1 MKTPHLSAFGL
12 AITVV
17 LLTAC
22 QGTPAATVPTDT
34 ATGSAQTID
43 SIIGV
48 SGNLASLSLNTTDE
62 GGGNVLIQNKT
73 SAPITVTI
81 PAPKTQSGQLK
92 LNVGSALDTY
102 TQTIA
107 ANQTATIPYVAE
119 CPIDADTYTQ
129 AFDIKVGSEVKKASV
144 TVDCTVDPEAENA
157 PLDTTKVLQPADE
170 KQLVSYD
177 EDSKTATFAAG
188 SSFAAGL
195 SVGDV
200 VVSDPIP
207 EIAPDGL
214 AFKVETLSADKTAV
228 TFSDADMGEMFDE
241 AKVDNE
247 LDPTFSDIDLKS
259 SKFMPGITAMAGTG
273 DTLLNLSFDQVLIGD
288 KDKKDPNNY
297 LIASGKLLVN
307 KPKLVFKAE
316 LNAPLVGSLKIDE
329 AIALSSRSGGLTAEQ
344 LYSQGFFSNL
354 VSKAKAG
361 VSSVTEFAKNTANQ
375 IVAAGGGA
383 VDLVK
388 NLSEGV
394 SFNSQLYGEFTE
406 QANLKIEGKANSK
419 LTKKIMI
426 GNVKFK
432 PITLSLGGIPV
443 TVTHELNLYIDM
455 QGEVTGEVKYN
466 VDQSFSYK
474 AGVSYDSKTSPKV
487 KQINE
492 VTPTFTQE
500 FQLYGNFDLDAKAV
514 AEYEAK
520 LFGTFGAFANA
531 KIGPKVSARTEGD
544 ELKLSGEIC
553 ASGDAGT
560 REFEF
565 KLPVIKQAIKLEGT
579 NVNLFGSCFV
589 KKEQTI
595 KLPLVANLEY
605 RTDGET
611 KTTTGITF
619 DTVPEIDYGSSMPF
633 KQVVV
638 NPDASTSYLYQWA
651 LDSDA
656 LEVGTADRTVSLAA
670 SEIGKEH
677 TLTAVVSVGTD
688 PNVSLKKVTKKFTFK
703 LKNSAPAVKFTSEE
717 ALSSATG
724 AEVTLDATV
733 SDNNEQI
740 DCTRVRWSSDASG
753 YEVTSQSG
761 GTSGTCTAKMK
772 FSQAGSAKVFAQVTD
787 SVNATT
793 TADRALTVTTP

>member
-1 MKTPHLSAFGL
+1 MNPSRLPAFGL
-12 AITVV
+12 AVTVA

-22 QGTPAATVPTDT
+22 QQTPTPAPSGQAGQP
-34 ATGSAQTID
+34 QTID
-43 SIIGV
+43 SLIGV
-48 SGNLASLSLNTTDE
+48 SGNLASLSLPTSNE
-62 GGGNVLIQNKT
+62 GGGDVLIQNKT

-81 PAPKTQSGQLK
+81 PAPKTEQGQLK
-92 LNVGSALDTY
+92 LNIGSALDSY

-107 ANQTATIPYVAE
+107 ANETATVPYLAE
-119 CPIDADTYTQ
+119 CPVDADTYTRT
-129 AFDIKVGSEVKKASV
+129 FDIKVGSDVKKASI
-144 TVDCTVDPEAENA
+144 TVQCTVDPVAENE

-177 EDSKTATFAAG
+177 EELKTATFAAG

-200 VVSDPIP
+200 VVSDLIP
-207 EIAPDGL
+207 NIAPDGL
-214 AFKVETLSADKTAV
+214 SFKVDAISADKTTV
-228 TFSDADMGEMFDE
+228 TFSDADLGQMFDK
-241 AKVDNE
+241 ANVDNE
-247 LDPTFSDIDLKS
+247 VTPTFSDIDLKS
-259 SKFMPGITAMAGTG
+259 SKFMPGITAMAGEG

-288 KDKKDPNNY
+288 KTNKDPNNY

-316 LNAPLVGSLKIDE
+316 LNAPLLGSLKIDE
-329 AIALSSRSGGLTAEQ
+329 AIALASKRGGLTAEA

-361 VSSVTEFAKNTANQ
+361 VSSVTQFAKNTANQ
-375 IVAAGGGA
+375 IVSAGSGA

-394 SFNSQLYGEFTE
+394 SFNSQLYGEFSE
-406 QANLKIEGKANSK
+406 QASLKVEGKANSK

-432 PITLSLGGIPV
+432 PIVLSLGGIPV

-466 VDQSFSYK
+466 VEQSFAYK
-474 AGVSYDSKTSPKV
+474 AGISYDSKTSPKV

-531 KIGPKVSARTEGD
+531 KIGPKVSARTVGD

-565 KLPVIKQAIKLEGT
+565 KLPVVKQGIKLEGT
-579 NVNLFGSCFV
+579 NVNLFGTCFV

-605 RTDGET
+605 RLDGET
-611 KTTTGITF
+611 KTSTGITF
-619 DTVPEIDYGSSMPF
+619 DTVPELDYSASMPF

-638 NPDASTSYLYQWA
+638 NPDAGTNYLYQWA
-651 LDSDA
+651 LDGDA
-656 LEVGTADRTVSLAA
+656 LEVGTADHTVNLPA

-688 PNVSLKKVTKKFTFK
+688 PNVTLKKVTKKFTFK
-703 LKNSAPAVKFTSEE
+703 LKNTPPAVKFT
-717 ALSSATG
+717 ATDTLN
-724 AEVTLDATV
+724 ATASQEVTVDADV
-733 SDNNEQI
+733 SDNNETL
-740 DCTRVRWSSDASG
+740 DCNRVRWSSDASG
-753 YEVTSQSG
+753 YEITGQ
-761 GTSGTCTAKMK
+761 GTDANGVCFAKMK
-772 FSQAGSAKVFAQVTD
+772 FPQAGSAKVYAQVTD

-793 TADRALTVTTP
+793 TAERAVTIN

>member
-1 MKTPHLSAFGL
+1 MKTPHLSALGL
-12 AITVV
+12 AITVA

-22 QGTPAATVPTDT
+22 QGTPAATVPASPAPD
-34 ATGSAQTID
+34 SAQTVD
-43 SIIGV
+43 SLISV
-48 SGNLASLSLNTTDE
+48 SGNLSSLSLPTTQE
-62 GGGNVLIQNKT
+62 GGGDILVQNKT
-73 SAPITVTI
+73 NAPITVTI
-81 PAPKTQSGQLK
+81 PAPKTLPGQLK
-92 LNVGSALDTY
+92 LNVGSALDTF

-107 ANQTATIPYVAE
+107 ANQTATIPYLAE

-129 AFDIKVGSEVKKASV
+129 VVDLKVGSDIKKTTI
-144 TVDCTVDPEAENA
+144 TVNCTVDPVVENE
-157 PLDTTKVLQPADE
+157 PLDTTKVLQPADD
-170 KQLVSYD
+170 KQLVAFD
-177 EDSKTATFAAG
+177 EEAKTATFIAG
-188 SSFAAGL
+188 SSFAASL
-195 SVGDV
+195 SAGDV
-200 VVSDPIP
+200 IASGPIP
-207 EIAPDGL
+207 AIAPDGL
-214 AFKVETLSADKTAV
+214 AFKIESISADRTTV
-228 TFSDADMGEMFDE
+228 RFSDADLGQMFDK
-241 AKVDNE
+241 ADVNNE

-259 SKFMPGITAMAGTG
+259 SRFMPGITAMAGSG
-273 DTLLNLSFDQVLIGD
+273 DTLLNLSFNEVLIGD
-288 KDKKDPNNY
+288 KNNKDPNNY
-297 LIASGKLLVN
+297 LVASGKLLVN

-316 LNAPLVGSLKIDE
+316 LNAPLLGSLKIDE
-329 AIALSSRSGGLTAEQ
+329 AIALASRSGGLTAEQ
-344 LYSQGFFSNL
+344 LYSQGFFNSL
-354 VSKAKAG
+354 VSKARAG
-361 VSSVTEFAKNTANQ
+361 VGSVTQFAKNTASQ
-375 IVAAGGGA
+375 IVSAGGAA

-419 LTKKIMI
+419 LTRKIMI

-432 PITLSLGGIPV
+432 PIALSLGGIPV
-443 TVTHELNLYIDM
+443 TVTHELNLFIDM

-466 VDQSFSYK
+466 VEQSFSYK
-474 AGVSYDSKTSPKV
+474 AGVSYDSKSSPKV

-514 AEYEAK
+514 AEYDAK
-520 LFGTFGAFANA
+520 VFGTFGAFANA

-544 ELKLSGEIC
+544 ELKVTGEIC

-565 KLPVIKQAIKLEGT
+565 KLPVIKQGIKLEGT

-589 KKEQTI
+589 RQEQTI

-611 KTTTGITF
+611 KTTTGVTF
-619 DTVPEIDYGSSMPF
+619 DAVPEIDYGSSMPF

-638 NPDASTSYLYQWA
+638 NPDANASYLYQWA
-651 LDSDA
+651 LDGDPLA
-656 LEVGTADRTVSLAA
+656 VGTADKTVSLPA

-703 LKNSAPAVKFTSEE
+703 LKNSPPAVKFTT
-717 ALSSATG
+717 ADPLNATTG
-724 AEVTLDATV
+724 QEVTLDANV
-733 SDNNEQI
+733 SDNNETL
-740 DCTRVRWSSDASG
+740 DCNRVRWSSDASG
-753 YEVTSQSG
+753 YEITGQ
-761 GTSGTCTAKMK
+761 GTDANGVCFAKMK
-772 FSQAGSAKVFAQVTD
+772 FPQAGSAKVYAQVTD

-793 TADRALTVTTP
+793 TAERAVTIN